1 MKLFIII
8 LSFVFISPTSPIS
21 KESIDKLCFK
31 RGFEVIL
38 PYEEKIANIKE
49 NKSLRSDQIKI
60 MLRSFKA
67 NFEKT
72 FYGLTLYK
80 AAGCSQS
87 RMEEYMSCLV
97 ETDGKDCKIY
107 YSQMRLVD

>member
-1 MKLFIII
+1 MKLFFTI
-8 LSFVFISPTSPIS
+8 LTYIFLSSSVSIG

-38 PYEEKIANIKE
+38 PYEEKVADIKG
-49 NKSLRSDQIKI
+49 NKALKTDQIKD
-60 MLRSFKA
+60 MLRLFKA
-67 NFEKT
+67 NFEKS

-87 RMEEYMSCLV
+87 RMEEYLNCLV

>member
-1 MKLFIII
+1 MKLFVII
-8 LSFVFISPTSPIS
+8 LCFIFIRPSWSNS

-31 RGFEVIL
+31 RGYEVIL
-38 PYEEKIANIKE
+38 PYEEKVANIKQ
-49 NKSLRSDQIKI
+49 NKSLKSDQIKDL
-60 MLRSFKA
+60 LRSFKA

>member
-1 MKLFIII
+1 MKLFLII
-8 LSFVFISPTSPIS
+8 LTFIFISPSIS
-21 KESIDKLCFK
+21 VGKESIDKLCFK

-38 PYEEKIANIKE
+38 PYEEKVASIKE
-49 NKSLRSDQIKI
+49 NNALKSDQIKN
-60 MLRSFKA
+60 MLRLFKA
-67 NFEKT
+67 NFEKS

-87 RMEEYMSCLV
+87 RMEEYLNCLV

>member
-1 MKLFIII
+1 M
-8 LSFVFISPTSPIS
+8 STSS
-21 KESIDKLCFK
+21 LDGKESIDKLCFK

-49 NKSLRSDQIKI
+49 NKALKSDQIKD
-60 MLRSFKA
+60 MLRLFKA
-67 NFEKT
+67 SFEKS

-87 RMEEYMSCLV
+87 RMEEYLNCLV

>member
-1 MKLFIII
+1 
-8 LSFVFISPTSPIS
+8 
-21 KESIDKLCFK
+21 
-31 RGFEVIL
+31 
-38 PYEEKIANIKE
+38 
-49 NKSLRSDQIKI
+49 

-67 NFEKT
+67 NFERT